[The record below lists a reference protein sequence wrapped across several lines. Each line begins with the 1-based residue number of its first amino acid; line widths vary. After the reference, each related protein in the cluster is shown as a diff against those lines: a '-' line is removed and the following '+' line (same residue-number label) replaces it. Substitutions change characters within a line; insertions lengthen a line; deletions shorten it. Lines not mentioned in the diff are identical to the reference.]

1 MATLKRYR
9 FILQRVRASSLIE
22 VIAAMLIL
30 SMVFGLAIVI
40 YLNVQRS
47 GVSARKLI
55 CIVRLEA
62 AFAETEQQRTFTSR
76 EWQYDDLT
84 VYQEVK
90 QDSAGLTVVILEGRD
105 PAGKLVATKK
115 HMVYAPS
122 TTR

>member
-1 MATLKRYR
+1 MATLKRYSLLLPR
-9 FILQRVRASSLIE
+9 LRASSLIE

-47 GVSARKLI
+47 GVSARKLT
-55 CIVRLEA
+55 CLVRLEA
-62 AFAETEQQRTFTSR
+62 AFAETEQQQNYTSR

-90 QDSAGLTVVILEGRD
+90 QDSVGLTVVILEGRD
-105 PAGKLVATKK
+105 PTGKLIATQK
-115 HMVYAPS
+115 HMVYAPAA
-122 TTR
+122 TH